1 MLKIRL
7 SATVTMTNKKEGYG
21 MNLKVIDFNDL
32 QMKPLLYGLINQTIL
47 PLNDLTMNINKG
59 DMLDISFNDK
69 LFKDY
74 KLLVTNVSLTNL
86 EKVSSEDITR
96 NGFVYKPSFLDYM
109 RRSRNVG
116 LEDSVVK
123 LDFELTRSE

>member
-1 MLKIRL
+1 
-7 SATVTMTNKKEGYG
+7 
-21 MNLKVIDFNDL
+21 MNLEVIDFNDL

-86 EKVSSEDITR
+86 EKVNSEDITR

-109 RRSRNVG
+109 KKSRNVG
-116 LEDSVVK
+116 LEDSIVK
-123 LDFELTRSE
+123 LDFELVENQL

>member
-1 MLKIRL
+1 
-7 SATVTMTNKKEGYG
+7 
-21 MNLKVIDFNDL
+21 MNLEVIDFNDL

-59 DMLDISFNDK
+59 DMLGISFNDK

-86 EKVSSEDITR
+86 EKVNGEDISK

-116 LEDSVVK
+116 LEDSIVK
-123 LDFELTRSE
+123 LDFELVENQL